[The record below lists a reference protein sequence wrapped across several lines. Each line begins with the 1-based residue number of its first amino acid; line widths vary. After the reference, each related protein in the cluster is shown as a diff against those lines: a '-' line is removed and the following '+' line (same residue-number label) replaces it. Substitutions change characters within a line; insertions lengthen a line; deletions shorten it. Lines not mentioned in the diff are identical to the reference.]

1 MAAIALKKDQLS
13 SFLAG
18 LGEEHVLY
26 APVDVEGV
34 VRFRRVSASDEI
46 HLDGP
51 NSGVSPKEIFLPS
64 RETLYEFTQDQV
76 TEKLPDEKRVVVGI
90 RPCDVRALTIL
101 DGVFDSEDVKD
112 PFYISWRTNTVI
124 VALACNEPRATCF
137 CSSVGGDPFGED
149 GSDVLL
155 VDLGDTYEA
164 KAITEK
170 GKKLLETVKGSK
182 PKAGASKKL
191 SLAARKKA
199 GADVDVDDVVAKLAS
214 IFESPAWKD
223 VSAKCLSC
231 GACSFMCPTCY
242 CFDMTDERRAAPDPS
257 GTHSGSCKVRTWDC
271 CMFPQFTQHA
281 SGHNPR
287 PTHVERFRQKIMH
300 KFSYHPGRYGVA
312 ACVGCGR
319 CIRNCP
325 VGVDLREVLGELA
338 ECTVG
343 STTLSAQRGE
353 VASQ

>member
-1 MAAIALKKDQLS
+1 MATVAIKKDQFSAL
-13 SFLAG
+13 LAA
-18 LGEEHVLY
+18 LAEEYVLY
-26 APVDVEGV
+26 APVNVAGK
-34 VRFRRVSASDEI
+34 VRFGRVGSPDEVR
-46 HLDGP
+46 LDDT
-51 NSGVSPKEIFLPS
+51 NSGVPPKELFLPS
-64 RETLYEFTQDQV
+64 CETLYEFAQDQM
-76 TEKLPDEKRVVVGI
+76 TEKLPDEKRVIVGI
-90 RPCDVRALTIL
+90 RPCDARALTIL
-101 DGVFDSEDVKD
+101 DSVFDSEDVKD
-112 PFYISWRTNTVI
+112 PFYISRRTNTVT
-124 VALACNEPRATCF
+124 VALACNEPRETCL
-137 CSSVGGDPFGED
+137 CASVGGDPFGED
-149 GSDVLL
+149 GADVLL

-170 GKKLLETVKGSK
+170 GKKLLKTVKGAK

-191 SLAARKKA
+191 SDAARKKA

-242 CFDMTDERRAAPDPS
+242 CFDMTDERTPS
-257 GTHSGSCKVRTWDC
+257 GSRKVRTWDC
-271 CMFPQFTQHA
+271 CMFPQFTLHA

-287 PTHVERFRQKIMH
+287 PTHLERFRQKIMH

-338 ECTVG
+338 EC
-343 STTLSAQRGE
+343 E
-353 VASQ
+353 VAST